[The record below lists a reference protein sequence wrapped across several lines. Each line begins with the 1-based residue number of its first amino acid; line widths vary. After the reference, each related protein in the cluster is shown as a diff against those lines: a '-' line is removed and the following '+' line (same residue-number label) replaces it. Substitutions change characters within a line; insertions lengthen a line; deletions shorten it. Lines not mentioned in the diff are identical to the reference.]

1 MKTKNIVTLIIS
13 IVCFFDSFSQTK
25 KELELNGK
33 LINVDTKSV
42 YLVQLGQDTRFDNI
56 LEIPVVNGKFQY
68 KASIENTIVVELCLP
83 ESVKNGAYRV
93 LPVFLENEKINL
105 TIYPENEFDNN
116 IVEGGYLNQKYKTYK
131 NESKLLFNS
140 KEYLQLLEWEQKTY
154 IPNNP
159 NIISYYLFLNQLIYF
174 KENTKVDLLK
184 KNYEILSK
192 ANPNH
197 QYNKLAKN
205 LIQSIE
211 QIKVGNKYIDFSAPD
226 LNGNNIK
233 LSSLIEGKI
242 TILDLW
248 ATWCSPCISKSRKL
262 IPIFNEYKDKGLT
275 IIGVAGEFKNTERLN
290 QVLKKEKWDWINL
303 IELDRK
309 NSIWE
314 LYGVDNGGGGIFLI
328 NEKGIIISINPTIE
342 EIEEYLKNNLTQ
354 N

>member
-1 MKTKNIVTLIIS
+1 MKAKSIIIFIIS
-13 IVCFFDSFSQTK
+13 IASLFNSFSQEK
-25 KELELNGK
+25 KELELNGN
-33 LINVDTKSV
+33 LINVETKSV

-68 KASIENTIVVELCLP
+68 KASIENPIAVELCFP
-83 ESVKNGAYRV
+83 ESVENGAFRV
-93 LPVFLENEKINL
+93 LPLFLENEKINL
-105 TIYPENEFDNN
+105 TIYPENQFDNN
-116 IVEGGYLNQKYKTYK
+116 IVEGGNLNKKYNTYK
-131 NESKLLFNS
+131 NESKSLFNT
-140 KEYLQLLEWEQKTY
+140 KQYLQLLEWEQKTY

-159 NIISYYLFLNQLIYF
+159 DIVSYYLFLNQLIYF
-174 KENTKVDLLK
+174 KENTEINFLK
-184 KNYEILSK
+184 KNFEILSK

-197 QYNKLAKN
+197 QYNKLAKS

-233 LSSLIEGKI
+233 LSSQIEGKI
-242 TILDLW
+242 TVLDLW
-248 ATWCSPCISKSRKL
+248 ATWCAPCISKSRKL
-262 IPIFNEYKDKGLT
+262 IPVFNEYRNKGFT
-275 IIGVAGEFKNTERLN
+275 IVGVAGEFKNTERLK
-290 QVLKKEKWDWINL
+290 QVLKKEKWEWINL

-328 NEKGIIISINPTIE
+328 NEKGIIISIDPTIE
-342 EIEEYLKNNLTQ
+342 EIEEYLKHNLSQ